1 MALLVLYPPK
11 PLLNTLL
18 NGYDLTV
25 FHKNGEVI
33 RC

>member
-1 MALLVLYPPK
+1 MVLLVLYPPK

-25 FHKNGEVI
+25 FAKTV
-33 RC
+33 RS

>member
-1 MALLVLYPPK
+1 MALPLPYPPK

-25 FHKNGEVI
+25 FVKTV
-33 RC
+33 RS